1 MSHAPNTLS
10 LVADIGGTNTRV
22 ALAKGTSV
30 LAGTVTKY
38 RNEAHESLEDVLRQF
53 IKEQDNVD
61 TAAACVAIAGP
72 VRNGQASMTNLDW
85 EIDEA
90 TLSAATGAER
100 TALLNDLQA
109 QGHALGFLPAA
120 SERTL
125 FKGTSPETGTARLMI
140 GLGTGFNIAPVFE
153 TSNGRYVAASES
165 GHISL
170 PVLSETD
177 ARLADW
183 VNEHY
188 GFPTIEHALSGGGL
202 ENLYRFHCRQA
213 DEKADL
219 SAAQIMAAHN
229 TESSPEAS
237 RAVEQFIR
245 LLGTVCGDF
254 ALVQLPFSGIYLVG
268 GVARAMVPHLN
279 DHGFIDAFKAKGR
292 FADFMNTF
300 SIRTIE
306 DDFAALTGCA
316 AYLDSLRAGA

>member
-1 MSHAPNTLS
+1 MLHDPNTLS

-22 ALAKGTSV
+22 ALAKGKSV
-30 LAGTVTKY
+30 LAETVTKY
-38 RNEAHESLEDVLRQF
+38 RNEAHDSLEDVLRQF
-53 IKEQDNVD
+53 VKEQDDVN

-90 TLSAATGAER
+90 TLAKATGAEK
-100 TALLNDLQA
+100 TAILNDLQA
-109 QGHALGFLPAA
+109 QGHALGFLPLG

-125 FKGTSPETGTARLMI
+125 FEGTSPETGTARLMV

-153 TSNGRYVAASES
+153 TGNGRYVAASES

-170 PVLSETD
+170 PVTSD
-177 ARLADW
+177 ADSKLAAW
-183 VNEHY
+183 VNEHH

-202 ENLYRFHCRQA
+202 ENLYRFHCARDDA
-213 DEKADL
+213 TADL
-219 SAAQIMAAHN
+219 TAAEIMAAHDAN
-229 TESSPEAS
+229 TNPAAT
-237 RAVEQFIR
+237 RAVAQFIQ
-245 LLGTVCGDF
+245 LLGTVCGDL

-279 DHGFIDAFKAKGR
+279 GYGFMNAFKAKGR
-292 FADFMNTF
+292 FGDFMDTF

-316 AYLDSLRAGA
+316 AYLDSLRP